1 MHTHSLPSLQR
12 LLLASLAA
20 LAVAGLFQ
28 NVIGNT
34 ERDNGDF
41 GYFGVMLL
49 VNAALGAWLFLRVIP
64 RAIEAGVEV
73 ASRNAAI
80 MGAVSVVTVIAF
92 WIGIPFTVGSAA
104 VVLGWEARKRGGG
117 TLATLALVL
126 GALAFLAATGI
137 TIADEFA
144 TNH

>member
-1 MHTHSLPSLQR
+1 MHTHSTPSLQR
-12 LLLASLAA
+12 LLLVSLAA

-64 RAIEAGVEV
+64 RAIEAGPDV
-73 ASRNAAI
+73 ASRKGAI
-80 MGAVSVVTVIAF
+80 MGGLSIVSVAAF
-92 WIGIPFTVGSAA
+92 WIGIPFTMGSAA
-104 VVLGWEARKRGGG
+104 AVLGLEARKRGGG
-117 TLATLALVL
+117 RLATVAVVL
-126 GALAFLAATGI
+126 GVLAFLAATGV

-144 TNH
+144 TND

>member
-12 LLLASLAA
+12 LFLLSLGL

-34 ERDNGDF
+34 DRDNGDL
-41 GYFGVMLL
+41 GYFGVMLV
-49 VNAALGAWLFLRVIP
+49 VNAAIGAWLFLRVIP
-64 RAIEAGVEV
+64 RAVEAGVDV
-73 ASRNAAI
+73 ASRNGAI
-80 MGAVSVVTVIAF
+80 MGAVSLVTVIAF

-104 VVLGWEARKRGGG
+104 VVLGLEARKRGGG
-117 TLATLALVL
+117 TLATIAIAL

-144 TNH
+144 TNV